1 MLGFIITFL
10 KTYFHVY
17 ILLDKIALWVGYMG
31 KIMDKKKELWDK
43 KHWHIVAK
51 TFFKK

>member
-17 ILLDKIALWVGYMG
+17 ILLDDDKTTMALWVGYMG
-31 KIMDKKKELWDK
+31 KIMCKKEELWDK
-43 KHWHIVAK
+43 KH
-51 TFFKK
+51 

>member
-17 ILLDKIALWVGYMG
+17 ILLDKTTMALWVGYMG
-31 KIMDKKKELWDK
+31 KIMFKKQELWDK
-43 KHWHIVAK
+43 NIG
-51 TFFKK
+51 T